1 MAANAYIGKLIAI
14 VGALFLFHSAIS
26 TYEHLAYLKAV
37 DQNESSL
44 PIEIVVEC
52 LCSAVITLVGVILSV
67 DPFKNILM
75 ENEIKKMTIDKIDTR
90 PSFITFNHRKVVST
104 MAQLERKL

>member
-1 MAANAYIGKLIAI
+1 MAANAYIGKLVAI

-44 PIEIVVEC
+44 PIE
-52 LCSAVITLVGVILSV
+52 
-67 DPFKNILM
+67 NILM